1 MDDILKG
8 GRGTDI
14 RIEKLFVNAIFY
26 EVYLCRDMVNLLQ
39 K

>member
-8 GRGTDI
+8 GRGRAI
-14 RIEKLFVNAIFY
+14 RIRKLFVNAIFY
-26 EVYLCRDMVNLLQ
+26 EVYLCPDMVNLLQ